1 MATEWYQQ
9 GSWPLV
15 GATAALLFTNVIA
28 LWNISRQA
36 QATLKLQLKLKR
48 IEILSQQLSEFYN
61 PLFALILINQRAF
74 TAVGPKSFPEDPVS
88 REAAGEVWSQI
99 KTNLILPNNQRIQEI
114 LQTKT
119 HLLVPGDTLAAYIA
133 LLNHIA
139 MYAVLQERP
148 TEIYAKFQFPKG
160 ILSHVEQV
168 REKLVEELNALKQE
182 QAL

>member
-15 GATAALLFTNVIA
+15 GATAALLCTNVIA

-48 IEILSQQLSEFYN
+48 IELLSQQLSEFYN

-74 TAVGPKSFPEDPVS
+74 TAVGPQSFPEDPIN
-88 REAAGEVWSQI
+88 REAAGEVWNQI

-114 LQTKT
+114 LRTKT

-133 LLNHIA
+133 LQNHIA
-139 MYAVLQERP
+139 MYAV
-148 TEIYAKFQFPKG
+148 
-160 ILSHVEQV
+160 
-168 REKLVEELNALKQE
+168 
-182 QAL
+182 